1 MYYSMDMK
9 IDTRDI
15 VSVTA
20 ASQKGVS
27 WLVNE
32 AGAGRSKLILKN
44 SEPAAFVTSVEDYER
59 LEKIDELVDDL
70 RLLMVATMRDL
81 TSEGELHDLDDVP
94 VELDIAL

>member
-1 MYYSMDMK
+1 MK

-20 ASQKGVS
+20 AGQRGVS

-32 AGAGRSKLILKN
+32 AAAGRSKLILKN
-44 SEPAAFVTSVEDYER
+44 SEPAAFVTSVEVYER
-59 LEKIDELVDDL
+59 LERVDELVDDL

-81 TSEGELHDLDDVP
+81 TGDGKLHDLDDVLA
-94 VELDIAL
+94 ELDIAL